1 MTASERFGTRCRAAD
16 PFFRIFT
23 VMGVGCSVFD
33 STLKTPLSDRLI
45 YFGRRGILSEA
56 ESCSLVRSRLPGRPD
71 NMVEAHPTI
80 AGCHLP

>member
-1 MTASERFGTRCRAAD
+1 MEIRFKYLITSILFYFYCHGSW
-16 PFFRIFT
+16 
-23 VMGVGCSVFD
+23 MLGVRQD
-33 STLKTPLSDRLI
+33 IKTPLSDRLI

-80 AGCHLP
+80 AGRHLP